1 MPKSLRLLFILAI
14 SAIFILLSLLPFS
27 TFLTNTTLSVDSQC
41 YTQLK
46 TDQHV
51 ISAKIWGHG
60 GRIHVDKA
68 LELQMDI
75 STRV

>member
-1 MPKSLRLLFILAI
+1 MPKSLPLLFILAI
-14 SAIFILLSLLPFS
+14 SAIFILLSLLRFS

-51 ISAKIWGHG
+51 SAKIWGHG

-75 STRV
+75 ST